1 MAGVPR
7 PTADLRLALARE
19 WDEVLAQVRGLP
31 GFEDFLRPPDLQEL
45 LTAAIGGPV
54 VVLNVS
60 RWRSDALI
68 VTADGV
74 SSIPLSTLTL
84 DDAHHRLRRH
94 LAALAALDSAAQDR
108 GVASAASADSPG
120 DYARMHRAAQARR
133 AWEAAAAES
142 ERELVET
149 CGWLWDAAVAP
160 VLAELHL
167 DAAAGDDPPRVWW
180 CPTGPLT
187 LLPIHAAGRDRFWLA
202 DVAVSSYTPTV
213 RALVD
218 ARRPRS
224 PMREPQ
230 RFLVVP
236 ALPGG
241 QATAH
246 LLSGPNGIDVQICTT
261 VEDVRAALPVCNFVH
276 FDCHAD
282 QDLQDPARGGLL
294 LPDGALRVF
303 DLAALPLDGEY
314 AALAACKTAV
324 GGTNL
329 LDESI
334 TLAAALHYTGFRH
347 VIGSLWS
354 LSDDAAAAVFDD
366 VYLELTSAG
375 RFVPDDS
382 ARALARATG
391 ALRRR
396 GARIHDWAALVHI
409 GP

>member
-7 PTADLRLALARE
+7 PTADQRLALARE
-19 WDEVLAQVRGLP
+19 WDEVLAQVRDLP
-31 GFEDFLRPPDLQEL
+31 GFEDFLRPPSVEEL
-45 LTAAIGGPV
+45 LGAGIGGPV

-68 VTADGV
+68 VTTEGV
-74 SSIPLSTLTL
+74 RAIPLTKLTL

-94 LAALAALDSAAQDR
+94 LGALAALEAAAEDR
-108 GVASAASADSPG
+108 GAANVASAQSPG
-120 DYARMHRAAQARR
+120 DYARRHKAAQARR
-133 AWEAAAAES
+133 AWEAAAADS

-160 VLAELHL
+160 VVAELRL
-167 DAAAGDDPPRVWW
+167 DVDDDPSRVWW

-187 LLPIHAAGRDRFWLA
+187 LLPVHAAGRDRTWLA

-218 ARRPRS
+218 ARRPPS
-224 PMREPQ
+224 PMRESQ

-236 ALPGG
+236 ALADGT
-241 QATAH
+241 ATAKF
-246 LLSGPNGIDVQICTT
+246 LSSAKGIDVQMCTT
-261 VEDVRAALPVCNFVH
+261 VEEVRAALPVCNFVH

-282 QDLQDPARGGLL
+282 QDLQDPAQGGLL
-294 LPDGALRVF
+294 LPDGVLRVF

-347 VIGSLWS
+347 VIGSLWD
-354 LSDDAAAAVFDD
+354 LSDDAAEAVFHG
-366 VYLELTSAG
+366 VYRELTDSG

-391 ALRRR
+391 ILRRR